1 MSGSLPNTDFT
12 AINIKSEQN
21 TLVSRTDSGKTFR
34 RQVDNQR
41 WKFTCSYKTQPR
53 LAFQSIIAFI
63 VKQRGQ
69 KENFTITFPN
79 YLDAKGNETGSVAVN
94 GVHAVGDT
102 TIDMDG
108 FHSDGT
114 HRFRAGDFIKFAN
127 HTKVYMVVADVTSS
141 SNAATVTIEPP
152 LVSALANDEAVVYDD
167 VPFTVHLVS
176 DLQEFP
182 SNNADGDGEPLFN
195 FEFDVVENL

>member
-1 MSGSLPNTDFT
+1 MSGALPNTDFT
-12 AINIKSEQN
+12 AINIKSEQK
-21 TLVSRTDSGKTFR
+21 TLMSTTDSGKTFR
-34 RQVDNQR
+34 RQVDGQR
-41 WKFTCSYKTQPR
+41 FKFTCSYKTQPR
-53 LAFQSIIAFI
+53 LAFQSIMAFI
-63 VKQRGQ
+63 IKQRSS

-79 YLDAKGNETGSVAVN
+79 YLNAKGNESGTVLVN
-94 GVHAVGDT
+94 NAHTVGDT
-102 TIDMDG
+102 TITMDG
-108 FHSDGT
+108 FHADGT

-152 LVSALANDEAVVYDD
+152 LVSALANDEAVAYDD

-182 SNNADGDGEPLFN
+182 ANNANGDGEPLFN
-195 FEFDVVENL
+195 FEFDVCESL